1 MDDFNPDS
9 LIYNRNVLISVN
21 SSGQQRMVLSDF
33 GLAKRL
39 DQEQSSYLQTG
50 NHPVGTTGWLAPEC
64 LTGEVDLDQ
73 GFDGSSSRHS
83 RYTDDDGPKR
93 FDAQKP
99 KHGRL
104 TRAVDLFALG
114 CVYYY
119 VITSGGHPYGG
130 RYDRDRNIIRDE
142 KDLSALDSYGE
153 DGFEAKAL
161 ITKLL
166 SPEAKQRYATC
177 RTSLV
182 EPATDQ

>member
-1 MDDFNPDS
+1 
-9 LIYNRNVLISVN
+9 
-21 SSGQQRMVLSDF
+21 MVLSDF

-39 DQEQSSYLQTG
+39 DAGQSSYMQTG
-50 NHPVGTTGWLAPEC
+50 NHAVGTTGWLAPEC

-73 GFDGSSSRHS
+73 GFEGSSSRHS

-93 FDAQKP
+93 LETAKP

-142 KDLSALDSYGE
+142 KNLSALDSYGE
-153 DGFEAKAL
+153 DGYEAKAL

-166 SPEAKQRYATC
+166 SPDAKQR
-177 RTSLV
+177 
-182 EPATDQ
+182 

>member
-1 MDDFNPDS
+1 
-9 LIYNRNVLISVN
+9 
-21 SSGQQRMVLSDF
+21 MVLSDF

-39 DQEQSSYLQTG
+39 DQGQSSYLQTG

-153 DGFEAKAL
+153 DGFEAKVL

-166 SPEAKQRYATC
+166 SPEAKQRYVTC
-177 RTSLV
+177 RTLLA
-182 EPATDQ
+182 EPTTDD